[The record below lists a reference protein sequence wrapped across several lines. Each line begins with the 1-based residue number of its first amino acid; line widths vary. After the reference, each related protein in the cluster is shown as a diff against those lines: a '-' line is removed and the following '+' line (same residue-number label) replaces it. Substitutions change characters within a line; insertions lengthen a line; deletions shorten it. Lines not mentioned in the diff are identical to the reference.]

1 MTDRVSSTRRR
12 RIRIL
17 ILGVGLAAL
26 LVLLNIAALLLPWQ
40 VTKQDVGADNI
51 SRVSETSPE
60 LVRNLKEDV
69 QIYWLCAGGSS
80 DYELELFLTRF
91 HEAGDHLQV
100 TAVDSE
106 DPAQMAVLKPYIG
119 ENNSLSDHS
128 LLVVSDRRY
137 TVLDYTDLFLFSN
150 DVINSSFGAETFLT
164 YDQWVLYMTQ
174 YASILQNSVTS
185 RYFRGEAQLASAI
198 DYVTAES
205 IPQGYL
211 LTGHGDEVPAEELS
225 AYMEAYG
232 MAELDLAEAGAIPTD
247 ADCLVL
253 YAPETDLTEEEEAL
267 IRAFLSAGGSLLLAT
282 DPDCLSNCPRIAA
295 LGSLYGLEAVDGV
308 VSDPDEAHYLTGPTD
323 LLPDLNE
330 THDVTSLLVN
340 NQSAV
345 IMPHSHAITVTDPR
359 PLGVTLTPLLTT
371 SEAGG
376 SQVVAYAAELP
387 VTASDGSTRTGQLVW
402 FGSVEAFAA
411 VADEDSLSDS
421 LSDEEIELYEGSYA
435 LFLASFFDLRST
447 FRSEYENI
455 SPICMDGQSLTGISR
470 GGAAFWSILCV
481 AVLPGICLA
490 AGILLWRKYRKNN

>member
-1 MTDRVSSTRRR
+1 MRARIQSNRKR
-12 RIRIL
+12 RIRIF

-51 SRVSETSPE
+51 SRISETSTE
-60 LVRNLKEDV
+60 LVRDLKEDV
-69 QIYWLCAGGSS
+69 QIYWLCAGGST

-91 HEAGDHLQV
+91 HEAGDRLQV
-100 TAVDSE
+100 TAVDTE
-106 DPAQMAVLKPYIG
+106 DSAQLALLKPYIG
-119 ENNSLSDHS
+119 DNSTLSDHS
-128 LLVVSDRRY
+128 LVVVSDRRY
-137 TVLDYTDLFLFSN
+137 TVLDYTDLYLFSN

-211 LTGHGDEVPAEELS
+211 LTGHGEQVMSDILS

-232 MAELDLAEAGAIPTD
+232 MVELDLTTGGEIPD
-247 ADCLVL
+247 SADCLVL
-253 YAPETDLTEEEEAL
+253 YAPDTDLSAEEEAK

-282 DPDCLSNCPRIAA
+282 DPDCLSNCPRVAA
-295 LGSLYGLEAVDGV
+295 LGSLYGLEAVGGV
-308 VSDPDEAHYLTGPTD
+308 VSDTAEGHYLNGPTD
-323 LLPDLNE
+323 LVPDLND
-330 THDVTSLLVN
+330 THDITSLLVSN
-340 NQSAV
+340 EIGV
-345 IMPHSHAITVTDPR
+345 VMPYSHAITATDPR

-371 SEAGG
+371 SEAAG

-402 FGSVEAFAA
+402 FGSVDAFAA
-411 VADEDSLSDS
+411 VADEDA
-421 LSDEEIELYEGSYA
+421 LSDEENELAEGSYA
-435 LFLASFFDLRST
+435 LFLASFMDLRST
-447 FRSEYENI
+447 FRSEYEDI
-455 SPICMDGQSLTGISR
+455 SPICLDGRSLSGISR

-490 AGILLWRKYRKNN
+490 AGIVLWRKYRKDN